1 MTDGTAHVADGTAH
15 VTDGTAH
22 VTDGTAHALHLHT
35 LDLRLQPATSVRLH
49 SRHLRHIYSMPN
61 CHVNMQEGSCKEY
74 PAYLTTL
81 ATCIACCA
89 LLPTWLSQQMEN
101 LQMLWAGPI
110 PLALLL
116 CPPPPPPSPS
126 LFFPSPHGP
135 FHVLTPSI
143 CDDR

>member
-1 MTDGTAHVADGTAH
+1 MTLRVWGSGKGFSRALLHAAVPRACAPRRSAQMTDGTAH

-49 SRHLRHIYSMPN
+49 SRHLTHICSTSK
-61 CHVNMQEGSCKEY
+61 CHVNMQEGSCKEC

-89 LLPTWLSQQMEN
+89 LLPTWLSQQME
-101 LQMLWAGPI
+101 
-110 PLALLL
+110 
-116 CPPPPPPSPS
+116 
-126 LFFPSPHGP
+126 
-135 FHVLTPSI
+135 T
-143 CDDR
+143 